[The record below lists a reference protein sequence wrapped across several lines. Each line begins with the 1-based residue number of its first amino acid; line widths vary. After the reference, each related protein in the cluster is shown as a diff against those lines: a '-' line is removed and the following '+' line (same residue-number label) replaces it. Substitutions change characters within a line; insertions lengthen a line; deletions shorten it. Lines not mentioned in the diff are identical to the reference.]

1 MWILALDHSAT
12 RLLFSLRE
20 KANLVLQAAPVDKR
34 IVSRA
39 EVWADALQFECYD
52 KSAAFLLPCFRRSFD
67 LRLYPEIEASFCFEI
82 EVVESYFG
90 GKRGSSVAGYIPS
103 SGQMERGGKI

>member
-39 EVWADALQFECYD
+39 EV
-52 KSAAFLLPCFRRSFD
+52 
-67 LRLYPEIEASFCFEI
+67 
-82 EVVESYFG
+82 
-90 GKRGSSVAGYIPS
+90 
-103 SGQMERGGKI
+103 